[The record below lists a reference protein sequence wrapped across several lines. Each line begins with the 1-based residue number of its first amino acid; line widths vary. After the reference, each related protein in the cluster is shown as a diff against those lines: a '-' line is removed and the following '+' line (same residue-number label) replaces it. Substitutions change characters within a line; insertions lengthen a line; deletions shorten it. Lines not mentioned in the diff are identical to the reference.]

1 MIATGEKSGTLGKML
16 HDAAEVIDKKV
27 DMALEAMTKM
37 FEPTVIVIM
46 GGVVLFVAV
55 AFYQMYIG
63 MLGTLF

>member
-1 MIATGEKSGTLGKML
+1 ML